1 MDKCLLPV
9 APSRLQ
15 VKISNANQTVTLINE
30 GEINVLKRAGLTDIE
45 FEFTIPQQGYPY
57 AVYKDGFKGAAY
69 FMEYLES
76 LKTGLRPFQF
86 IVCRSLPDGGKLFG
100 TNMRVTLEDYEITE
114 DAKEGFDV
122 KVKVKLKQW
131 REYGT
136 KTVNITLAAS
146 RPKAALEPKR
156 ETVNS
161 PAPAQAV
168 SYTVVKGDSLWAIAK
183 RFYGSGQKY
192 GVIYEAN
199 KGVIGGNPNRIYP
212 GQVFTIPAAG

>member
-1 MDKCLLPV
+1 M

-15 VKISNANQTVTLINE
+15 VKISNANRTVTLIDE
-30 GEINVLKRAGLTDIE
+30 GEINILKKAGLTNIE
-45 FEFTIPQQGYPY
+45 FEFTVPQQEYPY
-57 AVYKDGFKGAAY
+57 AVYKNGFQGAAY
-69 FMEYLES
+69 FLEYLES
-76 LKTGLRPFQF
+76 LKTGMRPFQL
-86 IVCRSLPDGGKLFG
+86 IVCRSLPVGRKLFG
-100 TNMRVTLEDYEITE
+100 TNIRVALEDYEIIE
-114 DAKEGFDV
+114 DAKEGFDI

-146 RPKAALEPKR
+146 RPKAELEPQR
-156 ETVNS
+156 ETSNS
-161 PAPAQAV
+161 PAPSQAA

-183 RFYGSGQKY
+183 RFYGNGQKY